1 MLHHSCAVAPGHHH
15 HLLPRL
21 LVASLAAATAPPSAS
36 SARTGRDGSS
46 SLGLLFGGDAN
57 INNTLRPDSLE
68 LPWRGIQGAVQA
80 ADFFLINHEATV
92 TDRPLSHLANP
103 ANASNCGPDNVAPA
117 GCVKDL
123 RTATAVAP
131 TFKRGGVDFV
141 ALSNNHQIKY
151 GGLNGSEGLR
161 DTLAFF
167 NGPDGLPHAGIG
179 ETPEDASKPATLA
192 RGDDRVTI
200 FAILAGPGST
210 GSGLDGRRGHGGAPS
225 PSAWAVGAVRGL
237 PTTHDSHSV
246 RLLGSGDAQDLG
258 WFARQMAQL
267 CAPYGTTI
275 VGDGGGGG
283 GFLFQKK
290 A

>member
-1 MLHHSCAVAPGHHH
+1 MH
-15 HLLPRL
+15 
-21 LVASLAAATAPPSAS
+21 
-36 SARTGRDGSS
+36 TGRDASS

-80 ADFFLINHEATV
+80 ADLFLINHEATV

-192 RGDDRVTI
+192 RGAPRWHP
-200 FAILAGPGST
+200 FL
-210 GSGLDGRRGHGGAPS
+210 GRRL
-225 PSAWAVGAVRGL
+225 WWRVRATVRA
-237 PTTHDSHSV
+237 TTTFTEV
-246 RLLGSGDAQDLG
+246 RAI
-258 WFARQMAQL
+258 
-267 CAPYGTTI
+267 TTFTE
-275 VGDGGGGG
+275 GEGNNH
-283 GFLFQKK
+283 LH
-290 A
+290 